1 MSGILQNERLGLA
14 FQYFGMAVLSVA
26 LVKLAMRLA
35 NNIGTFFFGTGAVDF
50 KKYGSWSVITGATD
64 GIGKA
69 YAEQLAKRGQNIVLI
84 SRTLAKLEQ
93 LAKELEDTY
102 KVKTLVIAADF
113 TEPNSIYEDIK
124 IKVKDLDIGVLIN
137 NVGMAYPD
145 VPEYFDIIVEE
156 EKQLINNLINAN
168 IMSVTK
174 MTAIVLPSM
183 LAKKKGIIVNNA
195 SGSGRAPTALLT
207 IYSASKAYVEFFSRA
222 LASEYEDKG
231 IIVQS
236 LCPYFVATK
245 MTKLKGSYLAPSPTT
260 YASSAIDTI
269 GSQGVT
275 NGCIPH
281 QLQGWAVESL
291 MPNAVNNYI
300 SNSFL
305 LKKRAAGYKKRA
317 RKQAEAQASKKD

>member
-137 NVGMAYPD
+137 NVGMSYAN
-145 VPEYFDIIVEE
+145 PEYFDILAKENPE
-156 EKQLINNLINAN
+156 MMNSMINAN

-174 MTAIVLPSM
+174 MTAIVLPTM
-183 LAKKKGIIVNNA
+183 LAKKKGIIINNA
-195 SGSGRAPTALLT
+195 SSSGRAPTAFLAM
-207 IYSASKAYVEFFSRA
+207 YSASKAYVDFFSRA

-236 LCPYFVATK
+236 ICPFFVATK
-245 MTKLKGSYLAPSPTT
+245 LAKIKKSSMMAPSPT
-260 YASSAIDTI
+260 SFVCSALKTI
-269 GSQGVT
+269 GTQRVS

-291 MPNAVNNYI
+291 APEAVY
-300 SNSFL
+300 NSITNDMM
-305 LKKRAAGYKKRA
+305 KKSRAAAYRKRA
-317 RKQAEAQASKKD
+317 RQAAEAEATNKE